1 MAYIGPQFI
10 PGLANHSLIILCYRM
25 SHSAADA
32 WQLPPA
38 PAIFPMFLPC
48 HRTKKAPR
56 SGPPRGAFDGDW
68 CLGYPRLLIINE
80 LALSTTDVSKL
91 AR

>member
-10 PGLANHSLIILCYRM
+10 PGLNHSLIILCYRM

-48 HRTKKAPR
+48 YRTKKR
-56 SGPPRGAFDGDW
+56 RGVVHLA
-68 CLGYPRLLIINE
+68 
-80 LALSTTDVSKL
+80 ALSTDIGASVIQGS
-91 AR
+91 